1 MREIGEAS
9 QRAYYRAIA
18 AELDCSFGAEIDTS
32 FTAFTSEGFCAY
44 SGLDFRRL

>member
-1 MREIGEAS
+1 MCEIGEAS
-9 QRAYYRAIA
+9 QGAYYRAIA
-18 AELDCSFGAEIDTS
+18 AELECSFGTEIDTS